1 MKHHEEHHAK
11 HAAAQGG
18 NTAGATAE
26 SPAQPQPQQPPQ
38 ASAEGTPKPEEKPA
52 GPVTLSADEFKK
64 LQDAAAEAASLRDKL
79 LRTQADWDNYRK
91 RAIREKE
98 EAVKYAAEGVMERLL
113 PILDSFEMG
122 LQAAKT
128 ATEANAIA
136 QGMQMIYS
144 QFQNLL
150 KDVGVETIDA
160 VGHPFDPHR
169 HEALGHQESHEH
181 EEGTVV
187 GQMRKGYKLKDRLLR
202 PASVFVAKKAE
213 PKAEGQS

>member
-1 MKHHEEHHAK
+1 MKHHDTHKHEHHA
-11 HAAAQGG
+11 HTPAPDAASAAPQPEPEKAPEVAPETPVTI
-18 NTAGATAE
+18 TAEQLKKFEEATA
-26 SPAQPQPQQPPQ
+26 Q
-38 ASAEGTPKPEEKPA
+38 A
-52 GPVTLSADEFKK
+52 
-64 LQDAAAEAASLRDKL
+64 DALRDRL

-98 EAVKYAAEGVMERLL
+98 EAVKYAAESVMERLL

-122 LQAAKT
+122 MQAAKT
-128 ATEANAIA
+128 ASDAAAIA

-169 HEALGHQESHEH
+169 HEALGHRESAEH
-181 EEGTVV
+181 EEGVV
-187 GQMRKGYKLKDRLLR
+187 VDQMRKGYKLKDRLLR

-213 PKAEGQS
+213 PTGAQS

>member
-1 MKHHEEHHAK
+1 MTKHSHSSAHSHPAPDSSAP
-11 HAAAQGG
+11 AADVPSPE
-18 NTAGATAE
+18 TA
-26 SPAQPQPQQPPQ
+26 SIPAAHDPDAILPI
-38 ASAEGTPKPEEKPA
+38 SAEA
-52 GPVTLSADEFKK
+52 LKK
-64 LQDAAAEAASLRDKL
+64 LEAAAAEVEVLRDRL

-91 RAIREKE
+91 RAQREKE
-98 EAVKYAAEGVMERLL
+98 EAVRYAAEGVMEKLL
-113 PILDSFEMG
+113 PILDSFDMG
-122 LQAAKT
+122 LQAAAKATDT
-128 ATEANAIA
+128 ASLA
-136 QGMQMIYS
+136 QGMQMIYT

-169 HEALGHQESHEH
+169 HEALGHQESAEH

-213 PKAEGQS
+213 SKE

>member
-11 HAAAQGG
+11 HAAHA
-18 NTAGATAE
+18 AHDAATAPVP
-26 SPAQPQPQQPPQ
+26 PADAP
-38 ASAEGTPKPEEKPA
+38 STSTAETPAPEAKPTE
-52 GPVTLSADEFKK
+52 PVTLTADDFKK
-64 LQDAAAEAASLRDKL
+64 LQDAAAQAEALRDRL

-98 EAVKYAAEGVMERLL
+98 EAVRYAAEGVMEKLL

-128 ATEANAIA
+128 ATEAAAIA
-136 QGMQMIYS
+136 QGMQMIYT

-169 HEALGHQESHEH
+169 HEALGHQESAEH

-202 PASVFVAKKAE
+202 PASVFVAKKS
-213 PKAEGQS
+213 EGQS

>member
-11 HAAAQGG
+11 HAAHAAHDAAA
-18 NTAGATAE
+18 TPADAPATGAAE
-26 SPAQPQPQQPPQ
+26 TPAPE
-38 ASAEGTPKPEEKPA
+38 AKPTE
-52 GPVTLSADEFKK
+52 PVTLTADDFKK
-64 LQDAAAEAASLRDKL
+64 LQDAAAQAEALRDRL

-98 EAVKYAAEGVMERLL
+98 EAVRYAAEGVMEKLL

-128 ATEANAIA
+128 ATEAAAIA
-136 QGMQMIYS
+136 QGMQMIYT

-169 HEALGHQESHEH
+169 HEALGHQESAEH

-202 PASVFVAKKAE
+202 PASVFVAKKS
-213 PKAEGQS
+213 EGQS

>member
-1 MKHHEEHHAK
+1 MKHHHEEHAK
-11 HAAAQGG
+11 HAAEAAAATTPETPVTPAPE
-18 NTAGATAE
+18 TA
-26 SPAQPQPQQPPQ
+26 PAPD
-38 ASAEGTPKPEEKPA
+38 A
-52 GPVTLSADEFKK
+52 PVTLSAEDHKK
-64 LQDAAAEAASLRDKL
+64 LQDAAAQADALRDRL

-98 EAVKYAAEGVMERLL
+98 EAVKYAAESVMERLL

-128 ATEANAIA
+128 ATEAKAIA
-136 QGMQMIYS
+136 EGMQMIYT

-169 HEALGHQESHEH
+169 HEALGHQESAEH

-202 PASVFVAKKAE
+202 PASVFVAKKTE
-213 PKAEGQS
+213 PTAAQS